1 MSSTLNTLK
10 QDYSPV
16 PNVAV
21 SQSRNTSMSST
32 GALSAPLAT
41 GDYRSDDDGTKA
53 IVLAHG
59 TCKYVFLLIS
69 HLIILLADEYIIATL
84 PQNQECWA
92 GCQQSNYRFG
102 TISGLILFFI
112 MLFAGCDEFLGLKDS
127 PSGSDGGDFDFCVDN
142 GLVPGAILIVV
153 AEFIAWLLLRR
164 ATKTTL
170 VLTNRR
176 IVKMTSIVRKCC
188 PIILAAESTTANIRT
203 SWITCATWRWHG
215 CVSVIW
221 IMFFLHCILLN
232 SNSIYFLT
240 ILDSICTRKAR
251 RKSAVELPAAVAP
264 LYVQICIDLKCFL
277 LSEAMPTGALH
288 SAFPFV
294 PQISCQCTTHSH
306 RTFFI

>member
-1 MSSTLNTLK
+1 
-10 QDYSPV
+10 
-16 PNVAV
+16 
-21 SQSRNTSMSST
+21 MSST

-41 GDYRSDDDGTKA
+41 GDYRSDDDGTEA

-59 TCKYVFLLIS
+59 TYKYIFLLIS

-188 PIILAAESTTANIRT
+188 PTILAAEGTTVQH
-203 SWITCATWRWHG
+203 S
-215 CVSVIW
+215 
-221 IMFFLHCILLN
+221 
-232 SNSIYFLT
+232 YFLDNLCYMEVAWLCLCN
-240 ILDSICTRKAR
+240 LDHVLFA
-251 RKSAVELPAAVAP
+251 
-264 LYVQICIDLKCFL
+264 LYPSQL
-277 LSEAMPTGALH
+277 
-288 SAFPFV
+288 
-294 PQISCQCTTHSH
+294 
-306 RTFFI
+306 